1 MGSMPFKI
9 GRISDHSSVI
19 RLLSK
24 SLSETIRINNSTENI
39 HGEEGLY
46 GT

>member
-1 MGSMPFKI
+1 MSFEI
-9 GRISDHSSVI
+9 GRISDYLSVV

-24 SLSETIRINNSTENI
+24 SFYETIKINNSTGNI